1 MNSLRSAFQP
11 SLHLSKAKQQQAV
24 GCAHVLRWGEGR
36 IFARPGILRGG
47 NHAFCENSVGVCWSS
62 VAGRSG
68 DESRLGGSKGG
79 KPCFCGGGGGGASP
93 PTAPVPCGCGMV
105 RAVSAPAPPGRRCRA
120 R

>member
-79 KPCFCGGGGGGASP
+79 KPRLCGGWGG
-93 PTAPVPCGCGMV
+93 TV
-105 RAVSAPAPPGRRCRA
+105 APPHPPQRVGVDELA
-120 R
+120 A